1 MPQTS
6 DRLQKLQ
13 SMLERQPN
21 DTFLLYGIAMEH
33 KKLGD
38 ASAALEFLERVL
50 SLDPNY
56 CYAYH
61 QRGLIHES
69 AGDLEAARKAYQ
81 DGVAASARAGD
92 LHAKGEIEAALA
104 LLE

>member
-13 SMLERQPN
+13 TMLERQPD

-38 ASAALEFLERVL
+38 APLALEFLERVVK
-50 SLDPNY
+50 LDPNY

-69 AGDLEAARKAYQ
+69 QGNLDAARRAYQ
-81 DGVAASARAGD
+81 EGVQASVRAGD

>member
-13 SMLERQPN
+13 TMLERQPN

-38 ASAALEFLERVL
+38 APLALEFLERVL
-50 SLDPNY
+50 ELDPNY

-69 AGDLEAARKAYQ
+69 QGDLDAARKAYEQ
-81 DGVAASARAGD
+81 GVQASTRAGD